1 MTEPIAEHLTSRTP
15 SDASGASARALEPP
29 WALSV
34 GGIAGTI
41 CFFLFAMF
49 VGATWAIAAAVAA
62 AVVALVKRVPIAAS
76 AFVIAGALS
85 AIGAATSTTVLFMAS
100 LAFGAGLAL
109 ASRAFARRHASM
121 MDR

>member
-1 MTEPIAEHLTSRTP
+1 MTEPIAEHLTSRAP
-15 SDASGASARALEPP
+15 SDASSANTAALEPP

-34 GGIAGTI
+34 GGVAGAI

-49 VGATWAIAAAVAA
+49 VGAKWAVAA
-62 AVVALVKRVPIAAS
+62 TAVAAIVALVKRVPLAAS
-76 AFVIAGALS
+76 VFVIAGVLS
-85 AIGAATSTTVLFMAS
+85 AIGSAPSTTMLFIAS

-109 ASRAFARRHASM
+109 AARAYARRHASV